1 MSRIIGIDL
10 GTTNTVAACLEGGRP
25 VVIPNAEG
33 ERLTPSIVAFT
44 DDGYLVG
51 REGVKQA
58 VSNHKRTIASV
69 KRYMGTGHRFHIDN
83 DVYTPQEISGTILWK
98 VKADA
103 EAHLGERVDKAVI
116 TVPAYF
122 NNEQR
127 EATKKAGEIAG
138 LDVIRIINEP
148 TAAALAY
155 GLDKMDIH
163 TVLVWDLG
171 GGTFDVSIL
180 EMGQGVF
187 EVRAVSG
194 DTHLGGDDW
203 DQRIVEYI
211 TDIVK
216 MHKGV
221 DLMGDKKALAEL
233 KEMAESAKI
242 RLSRETSLEVVL
254 PPDFGIADFSVYLTK
269 EIFEGL
275 TASILQRLIGP
286 TLQVLS
292 DARLKPTDIDRMIL
306 VGGSTRMPAVQELA
320 RKLIGKEPYK
330 DINPDEVVA
339 LGAAIQAGV
348 LAGEIKEVVLMDV
361 TPLSLG
367 IETEGGVFT
376 KIIERNTPVPVNTSR
391 IFTTA
396 ADNQTSVDIHI
407 LQGEGGVSEQ
417 NISLG
422 NFRLSDIPPQPKG
435 TARLEVAFKIDTDG
449 ILNVSA
455 TDLHTGNEQG
465 IEISSISE
473 HLRDEVERRMVEH
486 DRPSGGKGKRKRYEV
501 AAATSLA
508 G

>member
-10 GTTNTVAACLEGGRP
+10 GTTNTVAACLDGGRP
-25 VVIPNAEG
+25 AVIPNAEG
-33 ERLTPSIVAFT
+33 ERLTPSVVAFT
-44 DDGYLVG
+44 DGGYLIG
-51 REGVKQA
+51 REAVKQA
-58 VSNHKRTIASV
+58 VSNHERTIASV
-69 KRYMGTGHRFHIDN
+69 KRYMGTGHRFHIDS
-83 DVYTPQEISGTILWK
+83 DVYTPQEISATILWK

-155 GLDKMDIH
+155 GLDKEDIH

-171 GGTFDVSIL
+171 GGTFDVSVL
-180 EMGQGVF
+180 ELGQGVF

-203 DQRIVEYI
+203 DRRIVEYI
-211 TDIVK
+211 ADTVK
-216 MHKGV
+216 MHKGI

-242 RLSRETSLEVVL
+242 RLSREMSLEVFFHQ
-254 PPDFGIADFSVYLTK
+254 DFGIADFSVYLTR

-275 TASILQRLIGP
+275 TASILKRLIGP

-348 LAGEIKEVVLMDV
+348 LAGEMKDVVLMDV

-367 IETEGGVFT
+367 IEAEGGVFS
-376 KIIERNTPVPVNTSR
+376 KIIERNTPIPFSKGR

-396 ADNQTSVDIHI
+396 VDNQHSVSIHV
-407 LQGEGGVSEQ
+407 LQGEKGMASE
-417 NISLG
+417 NMSLG
-422 NFRLSDIPPQPKG
+422 VFDLTDIPPSPKG
-435 TARLEVAFKIDTDG
+435 VPRIEVSFGIDADG
-449 ILNVSA
+449 ILKVSA
-455 TDLHTGNEQG
+455 TDIHTGNEQS
-465 IEISSISE
+465 IEISSMSE
-473 HLRDEVERRMVEH
+473 HLRNKVERRTVEH
-486 DRPSGGKGKRKRYEV
+486 DRMFGEKGKRKKYEV
-501 AAATSLA
+501 SAAI
-508 G
+508 

>member
-10 GTTNTVAACLEGGRP
+10 GTTNTVAACLDGGRP

-33 ERLTPSIVAFT
+33 ERLTPSVVAFT
-44 DDGYLVG
+44 GDGYLVG
-51 REGVKQA
+51 REAVKQA
-58 VSNHKRTIASV
+58 VSNHKRTVASV
-69 KRYMGTGHRFHIDN
+69 KRYMGTGHMFHIDS
-83 DVYTPQEISGTILWK
+83 DVYTPQDISATILWK

-103 EAHLGERVDKAVI
+103 EAWLGERVDKAVI

-211 TDIVK
+211 ADIVK
-216 MHKGV
+216 IHKGV

-233 KEMAESAKI
+233 KKTAEQAKMALSYESSVEI
-242 RLSRETSLEVVL
+242 NL
-254 PPDFGIADFSVYLTK
+254 PPEFGMDDVSVYITK
-269 EIFEGL
+269 EMFEGL
-275 TASILQRLIGP
+275 TDALLTRLTGP

-292 DARLKPTDIDRMIL
+292 DARLKPADIDRMVL

-348 LAGEIKEVVLMDV
+348 LAGEMKDVVLMDV

-367 IETEGGVFT
+367 IEAEGGVFS
-376 KIIERNTPVPVNTSR
+376 KIIERNTPIPLTKGR

-396 ADNQTSVDIHI
+396 ADNQQSVGIHV
-407 LQGEGGVSEQ
+407 LQGEKGMASENMSIGVFD
-417 NISLG
+417 LT
-422 NFRLSDIPPQPKG
+422 DIPPLPKG
-435 TARLEVAFKIDTDG
+435 VPRIEVSFSIDADG
-449 ILNVSA
+449 ILKVSA
-455 TDLHTGNEQG
+455 ADIHTGNEQS

-486 DRPSGGKGKRKRYEV
+486 DRQPGEKGKRKKYEV
-501 AAATSLA
+501 AAAI
-508 G
+508 

>member
-10 GTTNTVAACLEGGRP
+10 GTTNTVAAYLDGGRP

-33 ERLTPSIVAFT
+33 ERLTPSVVGFT
-44 DDGYLVG
+44 GDGYLVG
-51 REGVKQA
+51 REALKQA
-58 VSNHKRTIASV
+58 VSNHKRTVASV
-69 KRYMGTGHRFHIDN
+69 KRYMGTGHMFHIDS
-83 DVYTPQEISGTILWK
+83 DVYTPQDISATILWK

-103 EAHLGERVDKAVI
+103 EAWLGERVDKAVI

-180 EMGQGVF
+180 ELGQGVF
-187 EVRAVSG
+187 EVKAVSG

-203 DQRIVEYI
+203 DNRIVEYI
-211 TDIVK
+211 ARVVK

-221 DLMGDKKALAEL
+221 DLIGDKKALVEL
-233 KEMAESAKI
+233 KAIAESAKI
-242 RLSRETSLEVVL
+242 RLSRETSLEVIL
-254 PPDFGIADFSVYLTK
+254 PPDFGIEDFNGCLTRK
-269 EIFEGL
+269 MFEGL

-320 RKLIGKEPYK
+320 RKLIGKEPYN

-348 LAGEIKEVVLMDV
+348 LAGEMKEVVLMDV

-367 IETEGGVFT
+367 IEAEGGVFS
-376 KIIERNTPVPVNTSR
+376 KIIERNTPIPFTRGR

-396 ADNQTSVDIHI
+396 ANNQQSVGIHV
-407 LQGEGGVSEQ
+407 LQGEKGMASE
-417 NISLG
+417 NMSLG
-422 NFRLSDIPPQPKG
+422 VFDLTDIPPSPKG
-435 TARLEVAFKIDTDG
+435 VPRIEVSFGIDADG
-449 ILNVSA
+449 ILKVSA

-473 HLRDEVERRMVEH
+473 HLLDEADRRTAEH
-486 DRPSGGKGKRKRYEV
+486 DRPSGEKGKRKRYEV
-501 AAATSLA
+501 AAAI
-508 G
+508 